1 MRVLFVAHNA
11 ALYGASR
18 SLINL
23 IEGLHIY
30 NIKPLVLCPEE
41 GELTDY
47 FKINGISYIIKK
59 FDNWIYIKQLGFLK
73 LPIKIIRTILFGR
86 SVLPSLRKFDPDI
99 IYSNSSVVF
108 VGAILSWI
116 LKKPHLW
123 HIREYGKLDYN
134 IKFHFGEAGLRYLLN
149 KSSAII
155 AISKSIDEQI
165 LQNIKTQKYI
175 VYNGVIWEKELT
187 ETNRYLDK
195 KKEITF
201 GIIGL
206 LVSGKNQLEAIKA
219 FNIFHSKHPNSKLL
233 IIGDSNDKKYKSN
246 LLKEVRM
253 LRLDKAILFL
263 GYIANMEEMFS
274 QIDVLLM
281 CSKSE
286 GMGRVTVEALARGIP
301 VIGFDAGATPE
312 IVHDGINGFLYK
324 GNHVD
329 LERKMDILFKEPGLY
344 KMFSDMAIGSIKK
357 EFTIEKYAERVY
369 EIIKRIKNSH
379 QVNSH
384 PSWI

>member
-23 IEGLHIY
+23 IEGLHTY
-30 NIKPLVLCPEE
+30 NIEPLVLCPEE

-47 FKINGISYIIKK
+47 FKINGISYIVRK

-73 LPIKIIRTILFGR
+73 LPVKIIRTILFGR

-99 IYSNSSVVF
+99 IHSNSSVVF

-116 LKKPHLW
+116 LKKPHIW
-123 HIREYGKLDYN
+123 HIREFGKLDYN
-134 IKFHFGEAGLRYLLN
+134 IKFYFGEAGLRYLLN

-155 AISKSIDEQI
+155 AISKAIDKQI

-219 FNIFHSKHPNSKLL
+219 FSIFHSKHPNSKLL

-329 LERKMDILFKEPGLY
+329 LERKMDMLYKEPGLY

-369 EIIKRIKNSH
+369 EIIKRIKKSH